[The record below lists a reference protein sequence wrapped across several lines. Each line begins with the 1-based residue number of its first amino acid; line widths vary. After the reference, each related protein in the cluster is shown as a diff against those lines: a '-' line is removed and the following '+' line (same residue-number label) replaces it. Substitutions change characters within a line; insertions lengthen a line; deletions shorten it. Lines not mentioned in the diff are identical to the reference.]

1 MIATD
6 DAATPTEGRN
16 TTATTAHANGDFAAR
31 ELSQVFQA
39 LFRSHAAEML
49 EPEGEQDLASR
60 WDGPEWADRIADA
73 PARLVGWTD
82 ITALVEEHPERVV
95 ALWTR
100 IKQEARQEL
109 ASGQRAALALKD
121 GSEPWER
128 AQFLAIRDAFI
139 EEWRPRGGIELALID
154 QMATAHSEYL
164 GWLERLHAERR
175 NRAVRT
181 IMLERNVAPYEPPRV
196 SSAEAV
202 EEAAAMAE
210 RFQRLFVRAMRT
222 LRDLRRYAPSVVVQN
237 AGQVNV
243 GQHQVNTAG
252 GHTEA

>member
-1 MIATD
+1 MMATD
-6 DAATPTEGRN
+6 ETPTAADALEAG
-16 TTATTAHANGDFAAR
+16 TAR
-31 ELSQVFQA
+31 ELSQVFRA
-39 LFRSHAAEML
+39 LFRSHAADML
-49 EPEGEQDLASR
+49 KPEDEQELAAR
-60 WDGPEWADRIADA
+60 WDSPDWADHIVEA

-82 ITALVEEHPERVV
+82 VTALVEQHPERVV
-95 ALWTR
+95 ALWAR
-100 IKQEARQEL
+100 IKREAREEL
-109 ASGQRAALALKD
+109 ASGHRAALALKD

-164 GWLERLHAERR
+164 GWLERLHAERQH
-175 NRAVRT
+175 RAVRINILDRIT
-181 IMLERNVAPYEPPRV
+181 DSYEPPRV
-196 SSAEAV
+196 SSVEAV

-210 RFQRLFVRAMRT
+210 RFQRLFVRAVRT

-243 GQHQVNTAG
+243 GAVQQNVTRA
-252 GHTEA
+252 E

>member
-1 MIATD
+1 MMVTD
-6 DAATPTEGRN
+6 ETPTAPDALEEG
-16 TTATTAHANGDFAAR
+16 TAH
-31 ELSQVFQA
+31 ELSQVFRA

-49 EPEGEQDLASR
+49 KPEDEQEFAAR
-60 WDGPEWADRIADA
+60 WDGPEWADRIVEA
-73 PARLVGWTD
+73 PARLVSWTD
-82 ITALVEEHPERVV
+82 VTALVEQHPERVV
-95 ALWTR
+95 ALWAR
-100 IKQEARQEL
+100 IKQEAREEL
-109 ASGQRAALALKD
+109 ASGHRAALALKH

-128 AQFLAIRDAFI
+128 AQFLAIRDAFV

-181 IMLERNVAPYEPPRV
+181 IMLERNVAPYDPPRV

-210 RFQRLFVRAMRT
+210 RFQRLFVRALRT

-243 GQHQVNTAG
+243 AHQQVNATV
-252 GHTEA
+252 